1 MKKTLLSLLLIF
13 CFAVAGVNAQSPAQS
28 SVPPSSTEAL
38 VLLVD
43 HNTMIITF
51 LAILFAIFMV
61 LICVT
66 GYTKRKHRQ

>member
-1 MKKTLLSLLLIF
+1 MKTLLLITIIF
-13 CFAVAGVNAQSPAQS
+13 CLTLVGVSAEGAAES
-28 SVPPSSTEAL
+28 SVPATSSEAN

-51 LAILFAIFMV
+51 LAILFAIFIV